1 MKCLSSLR
9 HCTDILVV
17 KASYCRSLPTS
28 SFHVKALGDRCASIA
43 RISFVRTT
51 RMSPAASSTLRWCPI
66 VPLGRPSDCAAWFG
80 VLTLA
85 EVVLAAVGAFVLWRR
100 GKPRWTAWWIAFV
113 VALHFMPLAFLLR
126 DWSLIVLGVVQAL
139 ALSALIP
146 RLSRDENVSSRLVG
160 PVMGVTLLLFAA
172 ASIVVF
178 YRSVGLPW

>member
-43 RISFVRTT
+43 RIFFVRTT

-85 EVVLAAVGAFVLWRR
+85 EVVLAAVGAVVLWRR
-100 GKPRWTAWWIAFV
+100 GKSRWTAWWIAFV

-126 DWSLIVLGVVQAL
+126 DWSRFRGCL
-139 ALSALIP
+139 ATRTSPAVWSVPSWASHCCCSP
-146 RLSRDENVSSRLVG
+146 RRRSSSSTAVS
-160 PVMGVTLLLFAA
+160 
-172 ASIVVF
+172 VF
-178 YRSVGLPW
+178 PGDIRPW